1 MTTDYQNGIRALL
14 CTEGGIEQP
23 SLDPEN
29 IDRFIAAGDSLL
41 WLDIDT
47 AQTRDLS
54 LLSKEFGFH
63 ELAIE
68 DALKHRQRPKIDAYD
83 GYSFLIFYTVSLRRR
98 PRVAGAGADDGAGT
112 HEADVVSPRNLLRLH
127 QISMFVGTNYLVT
140 LHHGQLP
147 AIDEIA
153 ARWHVNLTKIDH
165 SIASLLYSL
174 LDTIVDEYFPV
185 IDHIADIVETV
196 EERVFEKFD
205 EGALEEIFGLKKSLL
220 AMRRVVAPERDLI
233 NVFIRRDIPLFGSG
247 SVIYFQDV
255 YDHLVR
261 VTDSI
266 DIYRDL
272 LSSALD
278 AYLSMTSNRL
288 NQIMKTLTSWT
299 IPLMAGALLAGIWG
313 MNFKYMPE
321 LDWRIGYPLALA
333 VIAGT
338 IVVIAGFFKRNRWL

>member
-1 MTTDYQNGIRALL
+1 VTTDYQNGIRALL
-14 CTEGGIEQP
+14 CTEGGIEHS
-23 SLDPEN
+23 SLDPEQ
-29 IDRFIAAGDSLL
+29 IDQFIAAGNNLL

-47 AQTRDLS
+47 AVTRDLS
-54 LLSKEFGFH
+54 LLKREFGFH
-63 ELAIE
+63 ELALE
-68 DALKHRQRPKIDAYD
+68 DALRHQQRSKIDTYN
-83 GYSFLIFYTVSLRRR
+83 GYSFLIFYMVAIRRHQADAGETTAD
-98 PRVAGAGADDGAGT
+98 AGA
-112 HEADVVSPRNLLRLH
+112 VSSRNLLRLH
-127 QISMFVGTNYLVT
+127 QISMFVGSNYLVT
-140 LHHGQLP
+140 LHHGPLP

-153 ARWHVNLTKIDH
+153 TRWHTNIEKIDR

-185 IDHIADIVETV
+185 IDHIADIVESV

-205 EGALEEIFGLKKSLL
+205 ESALEEIFSLKKALL
-220 AMRRVVAPERDLI
+220 AMRRVVAPERDVI
-233 NVFIRRDIPLFGSG
+233 NVFIRRDIPLFGSE
-247 SVIYFQDV
+247 SIIYFQDI

-278 AYLSMTSNRL
+278 AYLSMASNRL
-288 NQIMKTLTSWT
+288 NQVMKTLTSWT

-313 MNFKYMPE
+313 MNFEYMPE
-321 LDWRIGYPLALA
+321 LDWRIGYPLALG

-338 IVVIAGFFKRNRWL
+338 IVVIAGFFKRKRWL